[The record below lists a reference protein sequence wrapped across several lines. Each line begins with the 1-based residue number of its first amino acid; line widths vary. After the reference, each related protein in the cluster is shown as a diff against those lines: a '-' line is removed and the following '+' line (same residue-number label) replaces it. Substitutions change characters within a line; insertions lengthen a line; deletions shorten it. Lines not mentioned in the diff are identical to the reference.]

1 VKQEKID
8 ATPNAPFARILSKPA
23 TYALLLV
30 LADDSVE
37 VDLTLRP
44 DVDPNRTRITRFVG
58 VPANWGPGTKAG
70 RKEGRS
76 WRGNKRK
83 RDDEGEGLEM
93 PGNAK

>member
-1 VKQEKID
+1 MRRPMLRLHEY
-8 ATPNAPFARILSKPA
+8 FLSQ
-23 TYALLLV
+23 LRSFCVSV

-83 RDDEGEGLEM
+83 RDDEGEGEGLEM